1 MQKTI
6 QHIRKLIYHLHFV
19 QYDIVEFIIY
29 NTFMN
34 MLKNNIRVTQIL
46 VKAII
51 QCYFYYM
58 VFTYSCFNQ
67 MIVKQVEEKKRFAT
81 SSNSSYNLY
90 EIV

>member
-19 QYDIVEFIIY
+19 QYDIVEFVIY

-34 MLKNNIRVTQIL
+34 MLKNNIRVTQVL
-46 VKAII
+46 VKAIV
-51 QCYFYYM
+51 QCDFYDM
-58 VFTYSCFNQ
+58 VFAYSCFNQ
-67 MIVKQVEEKKRFAT
+67 MIVKQVEEKKRFAA
-81 SSNSSYNLY
+81 SSDPSYNLY